1 MQVTRT
7 GNSLAMRRSTDG
19 VNWTTVATNTISMA
33 ATITLGLVVASGSN
47 TVLDTDLFSNVTVV
61 T

>member
-1 MQVTRT
+1 
-7 GNSLAMRRSTDG
+7 MRRSTDG
-19 VNWTTVATNTISMA
+19 ANWATVATSTISMA

-47 TVLDTDLFSNVTVV
+47 SVLDTDLFTNVTVV